1 MSEFRAA
8 IVNDL
13 QVPYHCVDA
22 IDVCKQI
29 VRAFK
34 PEVLDL
40 NGDVLDLLN
49 LSKFPGVRTAQNE
62 KTAVTFQE
70 EVDNGLT
77 IIKDFVTYT
86 RPERVHWKN
95 GNHEARLMRAV
106 ADAKSGSKGLLELK
120 SIRDAYS
127 VPALFRFS
135 ELPVPVRFAGEYPAG
150 LWLHP
155 DLAPDKNVWV
165 EHGYQ
170 VAAKTGYTASSVQ
183 EKRQSSVVVGHV
195 HRLNL
200 GWKHVNG
207 SRDYFMIEN
216 GGLSI
221 LGTPQKGDGMY
232 FGAPYSVADYMNS
245 TQGFTLLTYHHSEW
259 WPELIRIKD
268 GAAMWR
274 GKKYTSRLK
283 A

>member
-8 IVNDL
+8 IINDP
-13 QVPYHCVDA
+13 QIPYHDA
-22 IDVCKQI
+22 DALDIAKQI
-29 VRAFK
+29 IRAFK
-34 PEVLDL
+34 PDVLDL
-40 NGDVLDLLN
+40 NGDMMDLLN
-49 LSKFPGVRTAQNE
+49 LSKFPGVRTASNE
-62 KTAVTFQE
+62 KVALTFQD
-70 EVDNGLT
+70 EVDKGLG
-77 IIKDFVTYT
+77 IIKDFVEYT

-106 ADAKSGSKGLLELK
+106 ADSKPGAKGLLELK
-120 SIRDAYS
+120 SIRDSYS
-127 VPALFRFS
+127 VPALFRFH
-135 ELPVPVRFAGEYPAG
+135 ELAAPVHFAGEYPAG

-155 DLAPDKNVWV
+155 NLPADKNVWV

-183 EKRQSSVVVGHV
+183 EKRQSSVLVGHV

-207 SRDYFMIEN
+207 DRDFFMIEN
-216 GGLSI
+216 GHLSI
-221 LGTPQKGDGMY
+221 LGTPQIGDGMY

-245 TQGFTLLTYHHSEW
+245 TQGFSLLTHTAGEW
-259 WPELIRIKD
+259 WPELIRIKN
-268 GAAMWR
+268 GTAMWR

-283 A
+283 